1 MIRSSLTGDL
11 VARAL
16 AARPGPDARAAA
28 SAALDDLLTSS
39 LLAAGEPAARA
50 LVADGTAA
58 GGAGGWVIGHPDAA
72 LTPPAA
78 ALAGGFQAHLLDID
92 DTSEAVRG
100 HPSAVLFPALFA
112 VAGPDVAG
120 ADLLDA
126 YVVGLEVMARL
137 ARALPSDHYAR
148 GWHQTGTVGGL
159 AAALAG
165 ARLADTDAQTAAR
178 AMAIAA
184 QSSAALRVQFGT
196 EAKPLAAGLA
206 ARSAVDA
213 VRWAA
218 AGLSAA
224 PDVLAGPAGWLA
236 VHRADRDAATATLL
250 DGFGDSWS
258 LLTDGLWVKDGPYCS
273 AAMAP
278 VQAARQLARPRRGA
292 PERVVVRLRPG
303 ADMALIHRVPATGE
317 QGRFSL
323 EYLVALTLLDAPLD
337 LSTLG
342 TGPARPDAVALAQQV
357 IREEVPASPLSV
369 GRDRWTEVVVHYP
382 DGDTASATVTVPL
395 GSPGRPLDDR
405 ARSLKRRAAAGPD
418 AELLEASVA
427 QAANRPWSATVDAL
441 RRLRPPNP

>member
-72 LTPPAA
+72 LTPP
-78 ALAGGFQAHLLDID
+78 
-92 DTSEAVRG
+92 
-100 HPSAVLFPALFA
+100 
-112 VAGPDVAG
+112 
-120 ADLLDA
+120 
-126 YVVGLEVMARL
+126 
-137 ARALPSDHYAR
+137 
-148 GWHQTGTVGGL
+148 

-278 VQAARQLARPRRGA
+278 VQAARQLARTRRGA

-369 GRDRWTEVVVHYP
+369 GRDRWTEVVVHYT

-427 QAANRPWSATVDAL
+427 QAGNRPWSATVDAL